1 MNVIRFIT
9 RSLGFSGEQKE
20 EDLLNDTYVKFIE
33 GDEISQMNSL
43 NKLLRFS
50 FNSNDMSFLGFQVTM
65 LLSCPSVAA
74 RIVGFKAS
82 TIFLSRNSPYTEML
96 PAIYRKAMKDE
107 ELVSHAL
114 YSCSY
119 LVTPFV
125 FQSIERD
132 LSEILN
138 TGRDIERKLALHV
151 VFNTY
156 KQDFNVIKKLIPLLR
171 SALFQPSLKYTAYNM
186 LCELCNNAPKD
197 VFPLLDTIISE
208 IPVANPFLFSKISR
222 ILIAMIKINPEISQ
236 ALEKP
241 VQVFLGKQ
249 STCLAL
255 IDVALLVSNGNFS
268 STLYTQ
274 IGSKIQNT
282 LSADSTD
289 PNVTSSLL
297 YALERITGKFK
308 PNPSVIAQFVESPDN
323 AIRGPAITIKY
334 TYSSK
339 DNRSTVDLYRFVAT
353 SKDPVSAKELLN
365 VSKKEGKIFISMLLS
380 LYDLKIPGIEN
391 DICNSILSIKDKET
405 QTLFLQE
412 VHESIFEPPDDPVG
426 ITICHAIAEWSDD
439 PEDIKILIPPTLA
452 KRSEEYQAS
461 LITDATSFWLRL
473 QFEIENGVLNR
484 IQVLTQSPHIE
495 VRTCAKQ
502 MLDLIDN

>member
-50 FNSNDMSFLGFQVTM
+50 FNSNDMSFLGFLVTM

-156 KQDFNVIKKLIPLLR
+156 KQDFNVIKKLI
-171 SALFQPSLKYTAYNM
+171 
-186 LCELCNNAPKD
+186 ELCN
-197 VFPLLDTIISE
+197 PL
-208 IPVANPFLFSKISR
+208 
-222 ILIAMIKINPEISQ
+222 
-236 ALEKP
+236 
-241 VQVFLGKQ
+241 G
-249 STCLAL
+249 
-255 IDVALLVSNGNFS
+255 
-268 STLYTQ
+268 
-274 IGSKIQNT
+274 
-282 LSADSTD
+282 
-289 PNVTSSLL
+289 
-297 YALERITGKFK
+297 
-308 PNPSVIAQFVESPDN
+308 
-323 AIRGPAITIKY
+323 
-334 TYSSK
+334 
-339 DNRSTVDLYRFVAT
+339 
-353 SKDPVSAKELLN
+353 
-365 VSKKEGKIFISMLLS
+365 
-380 LYDLKIPGIEN
+380 
-391 DICNSILSIKDKET
+391 
-405 QTLFLQE
+405 
-412 VHESIFEPPDDPVG
+412 
-426 ITICHAIAEWSDD
+426 
-439 PEDIKILIPPTLA
+439 
-452 KRSEEYQAS
+452 
-461 LITDATSFWLRL
+461 
-473 QFEIENGVLNR
+473 
-484 IQVLTQSPHIE
+484 
-495 VRTCAKQ
+495 
-502 MLDLIDN
+502 